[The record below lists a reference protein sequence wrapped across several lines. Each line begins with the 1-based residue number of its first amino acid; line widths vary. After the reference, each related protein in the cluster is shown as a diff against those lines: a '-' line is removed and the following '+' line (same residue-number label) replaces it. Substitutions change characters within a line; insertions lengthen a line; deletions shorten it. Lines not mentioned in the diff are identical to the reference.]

1 MGCYD
6 CEECSKSIEYGGN
19 CKRFE
24 YNCPFVLI
32 EKYKKENLN
41 EIRTAINRISESIDK
56 LKSIDDDCYMEDE
69 ISSIEFQISLLKDKT
84 DENIEREWQ
93 EINK

>member
-6 CEECSKSIEYGGN
+6 CEECSKSIEYGGK

-56 LKSIDDDCYMEDE
+56 LKSIDDNCYMEDE

-84 DENIEREWQ
+84 DENIEMEWQ

>member
-6 CEECSKSIEYGGN
+6 CEECSKSIEYGGK

>member
-6 CEECSKSIEYGGN
+6 CEECSKSIEYGGK

-84 DENIEREWQ
+84 DENIEMEWQ

>member
-1 MGCYD
+1 MACYD
-6 CEECSKSIEYGGN
+6 CEECSKSIEYGGK

-84 DENIEREWQ
+84 DENIEMEWQ

>member
-6 CEECSKSIEYGGN
+6 CEECSKSIEYGGK

-56 LKSIDDDCYMEDE
+56 LKSIDDNCYMEDE

>member
-6 CEECSKSIEYGGN
+6 CEECSKSIEYGGK

-56 LKSIDDDCYMEDE
+56 LKSIDDNCYMEDE

-93 EINK
+93 KINK

>member
-6 CEECSKSIEYGGN
+6 CEECSKSIEYGGK

-32 EKYKKENLN
+32 EQYKKENLN

-69 ISSIEFQISLLKDKT
+69 ISSIECQISLLKDKT
-84 DENIEREWQ
+84 DENIEMEWQ